1 VTPNIANQIFAF
13 MKEKR
18 TEIETRKTEQELQ
31 QLKQE
36 ILSGIKV
43 EI

>member
-1 VTPNIANQIFAF
+1 

-18 TEIETRKTEQELQ
+18 TEIETRKTEQELE